1 MERPTTESTEVAN
14 DCIQVFHE
22 SKARRMLAALDP
34 ALEDQGCDGNV
45 NCNFNTKHL

>member
-1 MERPTTESTEVAN
+1 MKHSMTESTEVTDN
-14 DCIQVFHE
+14 CIQVFRE
-22 SKARRMLAALDP
+22 REARRMLAALDP